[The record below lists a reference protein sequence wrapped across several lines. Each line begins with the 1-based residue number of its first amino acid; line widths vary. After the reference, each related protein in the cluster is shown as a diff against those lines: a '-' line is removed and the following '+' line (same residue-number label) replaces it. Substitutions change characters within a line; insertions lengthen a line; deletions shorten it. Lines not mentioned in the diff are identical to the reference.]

1 MYLKT
6 LCDGLKCVDSTADVR
21 DNAQFIAY
29 NRCTLFRV
37 NRHGRKVFVWPASA
51 CNYKMAKA
59 AFKKEQAV
67 REFGYCD
74 KRGTSG
80 CKLQDF

>member
-1 MYLKT
+1 M
-6 LCDGLKCVDSTADVR
+6 
-21 DNAQFIAY
+21 
-29 NRCTLFRV
+29 LFRV